1 MTAIADEQQTPAST
15 RPSVREGVLIA
26 VLGGIG
32 FLAAF
37 VLTNDKVKSLEAASA
52 GDGFTASCDVNA
64 FVACSGV
71 FNTWQSEVFGFP
83 NPLIGIAGFAV
94 VAALGV
100 LVAAKVDLPR
110 FVWVGLLAGSVFGI
124 AFTTW
129 LQYQS
134 IYSIVK
140 LCPYCMIV
148 WAVMIPLF
156 VVVARITA
164 RRLAPGGGIASLLQ
178 NWTVLIV
185 LLWYVA
191 IAAAIWFQFG
201 SDLWA

>member
-1 MTAIADEQQTPAST
+1 MTETVEQQATAAI
-15 RPSVREGVLIA
+15 RPSAREGVLIA
-26 VLGGIG
+26 VLGAIG
-32 FLAAF
+32 FVAAL

-71 FNTWQSEVFGFP
+71 FNTWQAEVFGFP

-94 VAALGV
+94 VVALGV
-100 LVAAKVDLPR
+100 LVAANVELPR

-124 AFTTW
+124 GFTTW

-134 IYSIVK
+134 IYNIVK

-148 WAVMIPLF
+148 WAIMIPLF

-164 RRLAPGGGIASLLQ
+164 QQFAPGGAVARFLS
-178 NWTVLIV
+178 NWTVLVV

-201 SDLWA
+201 SNLWA